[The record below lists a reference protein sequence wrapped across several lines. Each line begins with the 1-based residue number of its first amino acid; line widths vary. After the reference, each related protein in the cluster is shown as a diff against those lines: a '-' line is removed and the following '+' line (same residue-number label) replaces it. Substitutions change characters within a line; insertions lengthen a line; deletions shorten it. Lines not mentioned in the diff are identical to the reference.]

1 MLLVAASLPAAAQAD
16 ALRGELEAF
25 VGQFRAQV
33 GVAVVIDHAD
43 TVVVNDRADYPM
55 LSVFKF
61 HQALAVLRRLH
72 DKGLSLDTPVRVRRK
87 ELRPDTYSPLRD
99 RYPEGDVVLPVRELL
114 RYTLQLSDNNACDVL
129 FRRFGSP
136 RAVERYMR
144 GLGLRDVAIRYDEA
158 AMHRDVARCYANR
171 TSPLDAVRLLEIVRT
186 RSFPWQDGLEYVFG
200 LMETCGTGRDRLVA
214 PLAGSGAIVG
224 HKTGTGDRN
233 ARGQLMAV
241 NDIGYVWRLPNR
253 RSYSI
258 AVFVRDSGESP
269 EATASIIAGVSERVY
284 RYVVALP
291 PMPM

>member
-1 MLLVAASLPAAAQAD
+1 LLVAGCLQAAVQAD
-16 ALRGELEAF
+16 ALRGELAAF

-61 HQALAVLRRLH
+61 HQALAVLQRLH
-72 DKGLSLDTPVRVRRK
+72 EKGLTLDTPVRIKRK

-99 RYPEGDVVLPVRELL
+99 RYPKGDVALPVRELL

-136 RAVERYMR
+136 RATERFLR
-144 GLGLRDVAIRYDEA
+144 GLGLRDFAIRYNEE
-158 AMHRDVARCYANR
+158 AMHRDVERCYANR
-171 TSPLDAVRLLEIVRT
+171 TSPLDAVRLIETVRT
-186 RSFPWQDGLEYVFG
+186 RSFPWQENLEYVFT
-200 LMETCGTGRDRLVA
+200 LMETCATGRDRLVA
-214 PLAGSGAIVG
+214 PLAGSGAVVG

-233 ARGQLMAV
+233 ARGQLIAV

-258 AVFVRDSGESP
+258 AVFVKDAEETP
-269 EATASIIAGVSERVY
+269 EVAASIIAGVSERVY
-284 RYVVALP
+284 RHVAALP
-291 PMPM
+291 PLPM